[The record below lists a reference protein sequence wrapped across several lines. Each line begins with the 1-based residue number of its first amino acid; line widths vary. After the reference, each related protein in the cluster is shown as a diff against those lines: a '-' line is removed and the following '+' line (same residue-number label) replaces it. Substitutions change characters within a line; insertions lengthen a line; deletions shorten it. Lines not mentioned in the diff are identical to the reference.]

1 MITKVISLAG
11 GNDPRKWKILI
22 MQERRKTEHA
32 EFLGRKK
39 ADGLAEHKRDVPLK
53 GKEKLS

>member
-1 MITKVISLAG
+1 
-11 GNDPRKWKILI
+11 

-39 ADGLAEHKRDVPLK
+39 ADDLAEHKRDVPLK
-53 GKEKLS
+53 GKEKLSQSNTREE